1 MGAYIV
7 KCNEVITDD
16 NGEVVEIHCT
26 ADLETGNGNPVDGR
40 KVRGNIHWVS
50 AKHAVDAD
58 LNLFDNLFTLENTGS
73 VPEGTNYLDYLNPES
88 KKVLTGCKLE
98 QSVKDVPAGTR
109 MQFVRMGY
117 YMQDTKPSENG
128 GLSFNRI
135 VSLKDSFKPDKK

>member
-73 VPEGTNYLDYLNPES
+73 VPEGTNYLDYLNPAIQEGS
-88 KKVLTGCKLE
+88 
-98 QSVKDVPAGTR
+98 DR
-109 MQFVRMGY
+109 MQAGAVGQGCAGRHPYAVCPHGLLY
-117 YMQDTKPSENG
+117 AGHQAVGKWRSELQSHCFAEG
-128 GLSFNRI
+128 
-135 VSLKDSFKPDKK
+135 